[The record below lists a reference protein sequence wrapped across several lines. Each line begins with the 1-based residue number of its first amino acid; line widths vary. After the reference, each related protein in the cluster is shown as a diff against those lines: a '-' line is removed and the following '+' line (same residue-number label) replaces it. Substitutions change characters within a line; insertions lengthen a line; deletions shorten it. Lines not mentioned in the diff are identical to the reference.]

1 MQESLKH
8 PNLNPSHRKEGS
20 KMAKILLKTTL
31 TVGSRNYL
39 AGDVIELP
47 DEQAE
52 ELIERELAELVEDEG
67 GEIDLAEKKPKKKGG
82 K

>member
-1 MQESLKH
+1 MVKV
-8 PNLNPSHRKEGS
+8 
-20 KMAKILLKTTL
+20 LLKTTL

-39 AGDVIELP
+39 AGDVIELL

-52 ELIERELAELVEDEG
+52 ELIKRELAELIEDEG

>member
-1 MQESLKH
+1 
-8 PNLNPSHRKEGS
+8 
-20 KMAKILLKTTL
+20 MAKVLLKTTL

-47 DEQAE
+47 DERAE
-52 ELIERELAELVEDEG
+52 ELIKRELAELIEDEG

>member
-1 MQESLKH
+1 
-8 PNLNPSHRKEGS
+8 
-20 KMAKILLKTTL
+20 MAKVLLKTTL

-52 ELIERELAELVEDEG
+52 ELIKRELAELIEDEG

>member
-1 MQESLKH
+1 MRLK
-8 PNLNPSHRKEGS
+8 
-20 KMAKILLKTTL
+20 ATL
-31 TVGSRNYL
+31 TIGAINYL

-52 ELIERELAELVEDEG
+52 ELLKRELAELVEDEG

-82 K
+82 KG

>member
-1 MQESLKH
+1 MVKV
-8 PNLNPSHRKEGS
+8 
-20 KMAKILLKTTL
+20 LLKTTL

-47 DEQAE
+47 DEQGE
-52 ELIERELAELVEDEG
+52 ELIKRELAELVEDEG

>member
-1 MQESLKH
+1 LQ
-8 PNLNPSHRKEGS
+8 KEGVRV
-20 KMAKILLKTTL
+20 AKVRVKATL

-52 ELIERELAELVEDEG
+52 EFIKRELAELIEEK
-67 GEIDLAEKKPKKKGG
+67 IDLAEKKPKKKGG

>member
-1 MQESLKH
+1 
-8 PNLNPSHRKEGS
+8 
-20 KMAKILLKTTL
+20 MAKILLKTTL

-52 ELIERELAELVEDEG
+52 ELIGRKRELAELVEDEG
-67 GEIDLAEKKPKKKGG
+67 GEIDLAEKKPKKKFGG

>member
-1 MQESLKH
+1 
-8 PNLNPSHRKEGS
+8 
-20 KMAKILLKTTL
+20 MAKVLLKTTL

-39 AGDVIELP
+39 AGEVVELP
-47 DEQAE
+47 DEQGE

>member
-1 MQESLKH
+1 
-8 PNLNPSHRKEGS
+8 
-20 KMAKILLKTTL
+20 MAKVLLKTTL

-47 DEQAE
+47 DEQTE
-52 ELIERELAELVEDEG
+52 ELIKRELAELIEDEG

>member
-1 MQESLKH
+1 
-8 PNLNPSHRKEGS
+8 
-20 KMAKILLKTTL
+20 
-31 TVGSRNYL
+31 
-39 AGDVIELP
+39 VIELP

-52 ELIERELAELVEDEG
+52 ELIKRELAELVEDEG